1 LCYTKSIG
9 QIWIVGR
16 MNNVLDFVADPER
29 RDPTDKIGSKGAEQA
44 PALNPLFKFSPATV
58 PAVAWK
64 RTP

>member
-1 LCYTKSIG
+1 
-9 QIWIVGR
+9 